1 MSTALSVCATR
12 PLPSIATVR
21 SVVLLVSF
29 FGIFTFG
36 SVPSFPL
43 TETLA
48 LASPAAVGVQPEA
61 PPPALQPTSE
71 TRSPATATALRSLD
85 NDREGDC
92 DCDTQLLSE
101 EGWRRE
107 CSKA

>member
-1 MSTALSVCATR
+1 
-12 PLPSIATVR
+12 
-21 SVVLLVSF
+21 
-29 FGIFTFG
+29 
-36 SVPSFPL
+36 
-43 TETLA
+43 
-48 LASPAAVGVQPEA
+48 VQPEA